1 MNPLRTGLI
10 GLGVGALLSLPSLT
24 GAQFYDFDLD
34 LNPFGLEDDQQSME
48 RQAEQL
54 RRDREYRQRQL
65 DRYEARQ
72 RQLQRD
78 FGLDRESQE
87 RRAQHMWERFEAE
100 DRVHAREACTFIDRN
115 PAAQQRCYES
125 LR

>member
-1 MNPLRTGLI
+1 MNPLRTGLT

-24 GAQFYDFDLD
+24 GAQSYDFDLD

-72 RQLQRD
+72 RQRD

-115 PAAQQRCYES
+115 PAAQ
-125 LR
+125 

>member
-1 MNPLRTGLI
+1 MNPLRI
-10 GLGVGALLSLPSLT
+10 GVVALLSLPRLT
-24 GAQFYDFDLD
+24 GAQYYDSDLD

-48 RQAEQL
+48 RQAEQR

-72 RQLQRD
+72 RQRD

-87 RRAQHMWERFEAE
+87 RRAQHIWERFEAE
-100 DRVHAREACTFIDRN
+100 DRVHAREACNFIDRN

-125 LR
+125 LY